1 MNYSYMC
8 CIYSLE
14 FAFIIVYY
22 HLLDILILQSLY
34 KKMTN
39 YINNGILMVCT
50 LLFLLQS
57 YKEISLFTSRNKFTT
72 NSIIPLEEAHATLI
86 FCRNPPVLNF
96 TYNISNLKNL
106 IIQPVSSKV
115 EMIKIITLYNG
126 VCLAVESDM
135 AKTVEE
141 FYLYYDWGKR

>member
-1 MNYSYMC
+1 
-8 CIYSLE
+8 
-14 FAFIIVYY
+14 
-22 HLLDILILQSLY
+22 
-34 KKMTN
+34 MTN
-39 YINNGILMVCT
+39 YINHGILVLCT

-57 YKEISLFTSRNKFTT
+57 YKEIALFTSYNKFTT
-72 NSIIPLEEAHATLI
+72 NSIIPLEEAYAMLI

-96 TYNISNLKNL
+96 TYNISSLKNL

-115 EMIKIITLYNG
+115 EMIKIITQYNG
-126 VCLAVESDM
+126 VCLAIESDM